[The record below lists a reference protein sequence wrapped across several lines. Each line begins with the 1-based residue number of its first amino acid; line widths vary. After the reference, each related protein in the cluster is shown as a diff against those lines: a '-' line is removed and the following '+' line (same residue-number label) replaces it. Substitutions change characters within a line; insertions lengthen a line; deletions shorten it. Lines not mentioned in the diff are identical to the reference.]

1 VLQIQGLARAAD
13 PFDEITFRLS
23 KVRRRE
29 RVWRYFLQKVA
40 LNAGVTPLITAHQ
53 VCLAP
58 RVQWSRLGNLRYSAR
73 WRALPRIL
81 RRIDAVDRSESN

>member
-1 VLQIQGLARAAD
+1 MSRPPCSGK
-13 PFDEITFRLS
+13 LS

-29 RVWRYFLQKVA
+29 RVWRYFLQRVA
-40 LNAGVTPLITAHQ
+40 ASAGVTPLITAHQ

-58 RVQWSRLGNLRYSAR
+58 QLQWSRLGNLRYSAR

-81 RRIDAVDRSESN
+81 WRTGR